1 MIKRTLF
8 FSNPCYLSTQLKQ
21 LVVDLRDQNLKKSV
35 ALEDVGFIILE
46 HPQITITSGAIQEMA
61 ANNIAVIFCDNHF
74 MPASMLFHLDT
85 HYVQHER
92 FQFQV
97 KASSPLKK
105 QLWQQTTKAKILNQA
120 AVLETYNK
128 DGVALVQMAKD
139 VLSGDSSGREAKAAR
154 AYWGRLFGDE
164 FRRERFGDWPNPLL
178 NYGYAILRAA
188 TARAL
193 SATGLLNTL
202 GIHHRNKYNAFCLA
216 DDIMEPYRPWI
227 DKEVFRI
234 YGMDEFPELNKNHKA
249 LLLGVLTHD
258 TRIEKETSPL
268 MIALQRTAQSLAH
281 CFEGTKKTIV
291 YPTIPE
297 WKVQD

>member
-8 FSNPCYLSTQLKQ
+8 FSNPCYLSMQLKQ
-21 LVVDLRDQNLKKSV
+21 LVVDLRADGIKKFIP
-35 ALEDVGFIILE
+35 LEDVGFIILE

-61 ANNIAVIFCDNHF
+61 TNNIAVIFCDSHY
-74 MPASMLFHLDT
+74 MPNSMLFHLDT
-85 HYVQHER
+85 HFVQHER
-92 FQFQV
+92 FQNQV
-97 KASSPLKK
+97 NASVPLKK
-105 QLWQQTTKAKILNQA
+105 QLWQQTTKAKILNQS
-120 AVLETYNK
+120 AVLEMFEK
-128 DGVALVQMAKD
+128 DGMALKQMAKD
-139 VLSGDSSGREAKAAR
+139 VLSGDSTGREAKAAKV
-154 AYWGRLFGDE
+154 YWNRLFGDE

-202 GIHHRNKYNAFCLA
+202 GIHHRNKYNSFCLA
-216 DDIMEPYRPWI
+216 DDIMEPYRPWV

-258 TRIEKETSPL
+258 TRIENETSPL
-268 MIALQRTAQSLAH
+268 MIALQRTAQSLSQ
-281 CFEGTKKTIV
+281 CFEGTRKIIL
-291 YPTIPE
+291 YPGLP
-297 WKVQD
+297 